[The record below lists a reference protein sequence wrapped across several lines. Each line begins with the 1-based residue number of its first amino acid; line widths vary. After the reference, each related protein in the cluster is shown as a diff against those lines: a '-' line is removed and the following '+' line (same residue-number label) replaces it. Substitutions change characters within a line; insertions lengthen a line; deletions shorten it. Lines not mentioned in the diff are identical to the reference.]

1 MNVSFTLDGKKL
13 TVSVPA
19 EMPLSQLLRE
29 HSVSFRRF
37 APCGFGECGLCVV
50 LFDDKPTLSCLLPM
64 YRVAGGTVVTPQ
76 GLLDSP
82 KVRPAELGLA
92 RAGIEP
98 CDACAPAL
106 LVTMVALLSITPTP
120 SDKELERY
128 AASVKCDCLPT
139 HRLARGMRFALEFD
153 RKRSH
158 GARRP

>member
-1 MNVSFTLDGKKL
+1 MNVSFTLDDRKI

-29 HSVSFRRF
+29 HSSSFRRF

-50 LFDDKPTLSCLLPM
+50 LFDGNPCLSCLLPM

-106 LVTMVALLSITPTP
+106 LVTMVAILSTTPTP
-120 SDKELERY
+120 SEKEIDRY
-128 AASVKCDCLPT
+128 AGSLKCDCLPT
-139 HRLARGMRFALEFD
+139 HRLARGMRLALEFD

-158 GARRP
+158 GGRRT